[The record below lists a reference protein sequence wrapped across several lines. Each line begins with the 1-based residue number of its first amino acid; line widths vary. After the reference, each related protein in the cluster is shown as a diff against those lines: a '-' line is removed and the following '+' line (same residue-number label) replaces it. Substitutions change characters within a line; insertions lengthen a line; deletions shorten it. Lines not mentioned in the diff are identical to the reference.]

1 MSAKQNK
8 HFHGNN
14 VGHKK
19 GQTVVIGISLHCF
32 VDVGYLMFVYNV
44 VWCGLQKWAIPYIAD
59 FGLCSC
65 YGQLLAW

>member
-32 VDVGYLMFVYNV
+32 VDVGYLMFLYNV
-44 VWCGLQKWAIPYIAD
+44 VWCGLHKWAIPYI
-59 FGLCSC
+59 
-65 YGQLLAW
+65 